1 MNKLDK
7 KIKILI
13 LFISIVIT
21 SVCLIILLF
30 NYGKNKTSY
39 VQVDRE
45 KLIISY
51 EANYCHLDLYKQ
63 EDKIII
69 NAYSVGKFD
78 EPNQLVIPYEGDIT
92 KYDIL
97 VKWKTLGG
105 KVVEEDSNSIIIANI
120 VIKKSDKI
128 ICDEDIN
135 LFEKG
140 LKILNDIVG
149 K

>member
-13 LFISIVIT
+13 LFISIIIT
-21 SVCLIILLF
+21 TVCLIILLF
-30 NYGKNKTSY
+30 NHGENKTSN

-51 EANYCHLDLYKQ
+51 EANYCHLDFYKI

-69 NAYSVGKFD
+69 NAYSDGKFD

-105 KVVEEDSNSIIIANI
+105 KVVEKDSNSIIIANI
-120 VIKKSDKI
+120 AIIKSDKI

-140 LKILNDIVG
+140 LKILNYIVG